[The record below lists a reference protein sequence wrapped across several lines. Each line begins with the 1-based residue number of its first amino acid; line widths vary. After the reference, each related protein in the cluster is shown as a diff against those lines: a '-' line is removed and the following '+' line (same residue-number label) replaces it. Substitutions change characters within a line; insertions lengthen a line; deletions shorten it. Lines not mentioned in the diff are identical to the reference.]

1 LSLFATAS
9 TTVTDTGNTVPKE
22 GVRERITG
30 EGGLKVA
37 GHIEGDDSRSRQRWS
52 VHWSL
57 SVPRPDVLDC
67 GGTTKMSKNIQAHD
81 DPKTQNDEQDA
92 EQVDE
97 HLEDVE
103 DGCGCTEIWEHLSDR
118 REAADD

>member
-1 LSLFATAS
+1 MLTFNMTQY
-9 TTVTDTGNTVPKE
+9 TTVTGSGNTIPKE
-22 GVRERITG
+22 GVREKITG
-30 EGGLKVA
+30 EGALKVA
-37 GHIEGDDSRSRQRWS
+37 GDIEGDDSRSRQRRS
-52 VHWSL
+52 VCRSL
-57 SVPRPDVLDC
+57 SAPPHVLDWWRN
-67 GGTTKMSKNIQAHD
+67 KMSENTQVHD
-81 DPKTQNDEQDA
+81 DAKTQNDGQDD